1 MKLFKSLSK
10 FFKFTRI
17 HIPIELFMLFKV
29 PEMCLAFWKFN
40 NTLIFVFY
48 IDMIS
53 VALTTILSLF
63 TTIQNIIR
71 LRKPNFKFINW
82 VIGKENII

>member
-1 MKLFKSLSK
+1 MRLFKSLSK
-10 FFKFTRI
+10 FFKFTRL
-17 HIPIELFMLFKV
+17 HIQIELFMLFKV

>member
-1 MKLFKSLSK
+1 MRLFKSLSK
-10 FFKFTRI
+10 FFKFTRP